1 MMEANIESEQA
12 QPEAIEGFISFG
24 EWWERFGDQ
33 EEEEPAPEFRV
44 AA

>member
-1 MMEANIESEQA
+1 MEATVEREQT

-33 EEEEPAPEFRV
+33 DEEEPAPDYRE